1 MHHAHAG
8 NNGEV
13 VAVEI
18 EVDLILDKAAEGVA
32 AAVCL
37 RLHDLAV
44 NAGDRRLAERPLGFA
59 GAGVE
64 TGAQI
69 VAAQGFRQ
77 RGLQAPVS
85 VS

>member
-1 MHHAHAG
+1 MA
-8 NNGEV
+8 
-13 VAVEI
+13 I
-18 EVDLILDKAAEGVA
+18 
-32 AAVCL
+32 
-37 RLHDLAV
+37 

-77 RGLQAPVS
+77 RGLQAPGAVS
-85 VS
+85 YTHLDVYKRQG

>member
-18 EVDLILDKAAEGVA
+18 EVDLILDKAGEGVA

-69 VAAQGFRQ
+69 VAARGFRQ